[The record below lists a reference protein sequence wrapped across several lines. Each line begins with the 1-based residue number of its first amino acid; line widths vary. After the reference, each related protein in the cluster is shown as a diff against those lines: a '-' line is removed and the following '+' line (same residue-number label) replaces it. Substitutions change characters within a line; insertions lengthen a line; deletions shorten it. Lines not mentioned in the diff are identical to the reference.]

1 MPTSPDGPPGTNFNM
16 EIQKNSL
23 KMIHLKKSSAGAHGN
38 LVAHTP
44 MRWTSQRWSPATVWT
59 CSSLQWRHNER
70 DGVSNHQPHDCWRNL
85 LSMRRSKKTSE
96 LRCCCCCSAYAQIVR
111 VAHSWVRSSCCLDG
125 FFIRFS
131 TLIISSFR
139 VTGLSCGGF
148 TGGQWIAR
156 TKGQWR
162 GKMFPFHD
170 VIMCSR
176 IQITNKNR
184 TPRIFV
190 EWRPWR
196 NTFKHSNTFGAAPTT
211 SSFSI

>member
-16 EIQKNSL
+16 EIQKKSL

-96 LRCCCCCSAYAQIVR
+96 L
-111 VAHSWVRSSCCLDG
+111 
-125 FFIRFS
+125 
-131 TLIISSFR
+131 R